1 MSADINAIMEFLSGI
16 YIASV
21 ATQNRDGTMHVVP
34 IWYLFEDG
42 ALFLP
47 TSPGSVK
54 VRNVKERP
62 VASVMVD
69 SRGPGPLRAASAQG
83 TAEVLDGKAAKE
95 INQRCWARYCTPAGL
110 ADPDIGGFLASD
122 GTVCIKVIPSHWI
135 WFDQGPMFKG
145 KLEDRNLIRACSP

>member
-1 MSADINAIMEFLSGI
+1 MAVDTNAIKEFLSGI

-34 IWYLFEDG
+34 IWYLFEEG

-54 VRNVKERP
+54 VRNVTERP

-69 SRGPGPLRAASAQG
+69 SRGSGPLRAASAQG
-83 TAEVLDGKAAKE
+83 QAEVLDGKAALE

-110 ADPDIGGFLASD
+110 ADPDVGGLLASYD
-122 GTVCIKVIPSHWI
+122 TVCIKVIPNHWI
-135 WFDQGPMFKG
+135 WFDMGPVFKG
-145 KLEDRNLIRACSP
+145 KLEDRNLVRACSP

>member
-1 MSADINAIMEFLSGI
+1 MSADISAITEFLSGI

-21 ATQNRDGTMHVVP
+21 ATQNRDGSMHVVP

-54 VRNVKERP
+54 IRNVTERP

-83 TAEVLDGKAAKE
+83 RAEVLDEKAAKE

-110 ADPDIGGFLASD
+110 ADPDIGGLLASHD
-122 GTVCIKVIPSHWI
+122 TVCIKVTPDHWI
-135 WFDQGPMFKG
+135 WFDMSPMFNG
-145 KLEDRNLIRACSP
+145 KLEDRNLVRACSP